1 MNRLF
6 IGAAIL
12 AFGLVCVS
20 ADHGDHNE
28 ERKANMDL
36 AMQMSK
42 MVDQVGLT
50 ASLDSFKKF
59 RDEECMD
66 CPANVDDIS
75 DEQLAKFNEYMVKV
89 TDAYKKEVDAAH
101 GEIVHNGMKA
111 LSDMGEME
119 NKEDYMEHVKD
130 EYEKHVHQPVYNH
143 DQWEKIYNDL
153 PSTEKYAHN
162 GLHPDVKKR
171 LKAQFD
177 VFNPN
182 NNIKT
187 YEDLK
192 QQSAIA
198 IAHAAH
204 EAKMKALAYSE
215 TAAGHYLKTHPE
227 AMKKIHNI
235 MTKQGHDIRHEGGH

>member
-6 IGAAIL
+6 LGAALL
-12 AFGLVCVS
+12 AIGLVCVS
-20 ADHGDHNE
+20 GHGHMRE
-28 ERKANMDL
+28 ANMDL
-36 AMQMSK
+36 AMKMSN

-50 ASLDSFKKF
+50 ATIDKF
-59 RDEECMD
+59 ARFREEECMD
-66 CPANVDDIS
+66 CPENVDDIS
-75 DEQLAKFNEYMVKV
+75 DDQLEKFNKYMVSL
-89 TDAYKKEVDAAH
+89 TNAYKKEVDAAH
-101 GEIVHNGMKA
+101 AEIVDNGMKA
-111 LSDMGEME
+111 LSDMGQME
-119 NKEDYMEHVKD
+119 NKEDYMDHVKD

-235 MTKQGHDIRHEGGH
+235 MTKQGHDIKHH